1 MASHHGW
8 NKMSNHLPAQ
18 SSFLGGC
25 RKIFYLHYSL
35 LLWTIIYCL
44 FGFRSWSFWT
54 EVHFLLALSESCYSH
69 TRLGLTSVHQSGG
82 GVRKTLVFICLCL
95 FWSLLLCV
103 FVPAAEQSAFLR
115 KPRSSKDCFK
125 SLWDKQMGVLIDVTA
140 SPRLHSFICHL
151 YGNSDCTRF
160 FFHLSN
166 SECLQ
171 YQRKVCQNNID
182 MFRLVYLTEC
192 FKTSLHG
199 AEWTENQS
207 ELMFR
212 GWFS

>member
-1 MASHHGW
+1 MLFSHMIRFNIGASEW
-8 NKMSNHLPAQ
+8 RWCQ
-18 SSFLGGC
+18 EDGC
-25 RKIFYLHYSL
+25 FYPSL
-35 LLWTIIYCL
+35 SVLIIIVVRFC
-44 FGFRSWSFWT
+44 
-54 EVHFLLALSESCYSH
+54 SCC
-69 TRLGLTSVHQSGG
+69 R
-82 GVRKTLVFICLCL
+82 
-95 FWSLLLCV
+95 
-103 FVPAAEQSAFLR
+103 ASAFLR

-171 YQRKVCQNNID
+171 YQREVCQNNID
-182 MFRLVYLTEC
+182 MFRLAYLTEC

-199 AEWTENQS
+199 AE
-207 ELMFR
+207 
-212 GWFS
+212 